1 MYRFALRY
9 AASTMLLMEEIRET
23 ALETH
28 AERETHDKGIERARK
43 KMDHVKMQ
51 FLLLSFGC
59 LSVFF
64 SLADSKSYN
73 AQPSNVLKRGYRPS
87 SVAEFRPVNND
98 DEYAV
103 GDDQTEATYNN
114 EDYTAVDIAP
124 APDSNYDKKPGG
136 NAGVYYPTDDY
147 RVSRD
152 YDDYVSPQACGYDA
166 NGTLCGF
173 NCSYGSNYYYY
184 ECDSVYQRCTYDR
197 LGQMKCKYTVGVNVG
212 SLCSINDKGE
222 YFCGDYC
229 EFTSTS
235 GDSISCKSTI
245 LQCKF
250 TDDSL
255 VSCKFNTTYVYPQ
268 KCEVVQSSKTQICGY
283 NCTYSEDGADMK
295 CKDTYQTC
303 QLTDDNEYVCEYEF
317 DVDSDSCTKDSR
329 GNWKC
334 NGLDC
339 EKNKKKL
346 VCTQKTSYYYY
357 DDARVR
363 GIEFEG
369 CGQSSYGDMQI
380 CGSNC
385 THGYQGYINCSVI
398 SKICNYNGNAYL
410 MGDSKGQCMYNTQTV
425 QADLCGMNAKGDN
438 ICGYNC
444 SYAAANSSNIK
455 CEKVYQTCGYDA
467 DDTYHCKYAPDYVMP
482 SSCGNDPDGNS
493 ICGQECSYVIDEELM
508 CKYIDY
514 KCNYQ
519 NGRDYWCLYN
529 RSNTAEDYCDKEDG
543 KWVCQDGCYVDKEKN
558 VWCYE
563 NSTQTSY
570 DHQYPVDYY
579 YVNNDNCYYTSA
591 GTICTDDKPEGIDD
605 DFFNRYMQSIT
616 YQYLLYYYQYNYQ
629 DGDKISLNKL
639 YTNFLATTQLWM
651 NDTTLDE
658 KKAHFDEYLDSLGS
672 DNKEKILRALE
683 FCRDSISD
691 MSTKEARKYT
701 EDLVSKF
708 DNGDLF
714 TDIYTI
720 IDLAITN
727 AESQLSYEAYS
738 DYIQNGPVA
747 IMKQVILKMVAQDAE
762 NEQFPYIHEL
772 YEWYRQDKKAAKK
785 CKKLDCE
792 SDDQACDIT
801 YSNGKT
807 TAACVPKDSVNQNQ
821 CEGRAEERWLI

>member
-1 MYRFALRY
+1 
-9 AASTMLLMEEIRET
+9 
-23 ALETH
+23 
-28 AERETHDKGIERARK
+28 
-43 KMDHVKMQ
+43 MQ

-64 SLADSKSYN
+64 SLTDSKSYN
-73 AQPSNVLKRGYRPS
+73 AQPSNALKRGYRSS
-87 SVAEFRPVNND
+87 SVAEFRPINDD

-103 GDDQTEATYNN
+103 GDDQAETSYNN
-114 EDYTAVDIAP
+114 GDYTAVDIAP
-124 APDSNYDKKPGG
+124 APDSNYDQKPGG
-136 NAGVYYPTDDY
+136 NADVYYPTDDY

-173 NCSYGSNYYYY
+173 NCSYSSNYYYY

-197 LGQMKCKYTVGVNVG
+197 LDQVKCKYTVGVNVG

-222 YFCGDYC
+222 YFCGDDC
-229 EFTSTS
+229 EFTSTK
-235 GDSISCKSTI
+235 GDSISCKSI
-245 LQCKF
+245 IFQCKF

-255 VSCKFNTTYVYPQ
+255 ISCKFNTTYVYPQ
-268 KCEVVQSSKTQICGY
+268 KCEVVQSNKTQICGY
-283 NCTYSEDGADMK
+283 NCTYSEDGTDMK

-303 QLTDDNEYVCEYEF
+303 QLTDDNEYVCEFVF
-317 DVDSDSCTKDSR
+317 DVDSGSCTKESH

-339 EKNKKKL
+339 EKNKEKKL

-363 GIEFEG
+363 GIELDG

-385 THGYQGYINCSVI
+385 IYGYQGHINCSVI

-425 QADLCGMNAKGDN
+425 QADLCGMNEKGDN

-444 SYAAANSSNIK
+444 SYAAANSYNIK

-482 SSCGNDPDGNS
+482 SACGNDPDGNS

-508 CKYIDY
+508 CKYLDY
-514 KCNYQ
+514 KCNYEDSW
-519 NGRDYWCLYN
+519 NYWCLYN

-570 DHQYPVDYY
+570 DYYEYNYHYTVDEGCGNHVSNTTGEVDSFICGLNCSVDRDYNMDCEIVTKNCSMDEEGAEFVDYDSCEY
-579 YVNNDNCYYTSA
+579 NKTHV
-591 GTICTDDKPEGIDD
+591 
-605 DFFNRYMQSIT
+605 FNEVCSY
-616 YQYLLYYYQYNYQ
+616 
-629 DGDKISLNKL
+629 
-639 YTNFLATTQLWM
+639 
-651 NDTTLDE
+651 
-658 KKAHFDEYLDSLGS
+658 
-672 DNKEKILRALE
+672 
-683 FCRDSISD
+683 
-691 MSTKEARKYT
+691 
-701 EDLVSKF
+701 F
-708 DNGDLF
+708 DN
-714 TDIYTI
+714 
-720 IDLAITN
+720 N
-727 AESQLSYEAYS
+727 AYVCGRNC
-738 DYIQNGPVA
+738 I
-747 IMKQVILKMVAQDAE
+747 
-762 NEQFPYIHEL
+762 
-772 YEWYRQDKKAAKK
+772 
-785 CKKLDCE
+785 
-792 SDDQACDIT
+792 
-801 YSNGKT
+801 YSNGVNVTCSTNFTSCTYSPQTYAYDCVYDKNYVLSSACGFDINHATICGNDCTHKYGNETIDCKT
-807 TAACVPKDSVNQNQ
+807 INTTCSFDEWGSTLCHYNISTNSQQGTNTYCINGYCDLSNCTEKNGFMSCYSNSSDYNEYNYDCKINSKNQLICQQLNANCSYDSVGLKSTLKFVSLRTL
-821 CEGRAEERWLI
+821 EIM